1 MLVTEANTDR
11 SCTHPWSTK
20 GIIKS
25 VIYDAIH
32 DVIVAIA
39 GLAGFVKTF
48 PHFFKIRMVPKMARN
63 SGDKTDSAKILR
75 SGKDKG
81 DLIGANRR
89 PASTV
94 GRQPGR
100 NIIGQGKDLKS
111 DDNIIP
117 LPENRGKSKTQ
128 ATITSFLAGGTQENG
143 TTLLTPTS
151 GGDQTATESSRGGA
165 SSEKTCKETS
175 PQPGSVGSDSGTTER
190 RKEKDPPISQECPP
204 AQQYVTAI
212 QGGDLSNIKQTRG
225 SAEEENISQSQG
237 GGDKDNEKEMKI
249 LDWAKD
255 TGDKFYLLTE
265 ESDFSSADEHSPSDS
280 GSSISSEGGNASS
293 NNELTVRQRRR
304 QRTKTWSG
312 SQEGTEFSASSGS
325 KTLKWDY
332 SSINLTD
339 VTRTTDMSTMGG
351 QQLVNNDR
359 GENNGGAK
367 SDICVASTDSG
378 MLQSIFNSIKE
389 FQTETRIE
397 SRRAREATKR
407 LQGSVRK
414 VAKSCTEIEA
424 KLCTMDERIVAVEE
438 DVDTLKQQSRRA
450 K

>member
-1 MLVTEANTDR
+1 
-11 SCTHPWSTK
+11 
-20 GIIKS
+20 
-25 VIYDAIH
+25 
-32 DVIVAIA
+32 
-39 GLAGFVKTF
+39 
-48 PHFFKIRMVPKMARN
+48 MARN

-81 DLIGANRR
+81 DLIGANRL

-111 DDNIIP
+111 NYNIIP
-117 LPENRGKSKTQ
+117 LLENRGKSKTQ
-128 ATITSFLAGGTQENG
+128 ATITSFLAGGTQEIG
-143 TTLLTPTS
+143 TTLLTSTS
-151 GGDQTATESSRGGA
+151 GEDQTATESPRGGA
-165 SSEKTCKETS
+165 SSEKTFKEAA
-175 PQPGSVGSDSGTTER
+175 PQPGSVGSDSCTMVR
-190 RKEKDPPISQECPP
+190 RKGKDPPISQECPP
-204 AQQYVTAI
+204 AQQYATAI
-212 QGGDLSNIKQTRG
+212 QGGDLSNIKHTRG
-225 SAEEENISQSQG
+225 SEEEQSILQSQG

-255 TGDKFYLLTE
+255 TGDKFYSLTE

-280 GSSISSEGGNASS
+280 DSSISSEGGNASS
-293 NNELTVRQRRR
+293 NNEPTVRQRRR
-304 QRTKTWSG
+304 QRKCTKTRSG

-339 VTRTTDMSTMGG
+339 VIRTTDMSTMGG

-367 SDICVASTDSG
+367 SDICAASTDSG

-397 SRRAREATKR
+397 SRRARVATKR
-407 LQGSVRK
+407 LQGTVRK
-414 VAKSCTEIEA
+414 VEKSCTEIEA
-424 KLCTMDERIVAVEE
+424 KL
-438 DVDTLKQQSRRA
+438 
-450 K
+450 

>member
-1 MLVTEANTDR
+1 
-11 SCTHPWSTK
+11 
-20 GIIKS
+20 
-25 VIYDAIH
+25 
-32 DVIVAIA
+32 
-39 GLAGFVKTF
+39 
-48 PHFFKIRMVPKMARN
+48 MARN
-63 SGDKTDSAKILR
+63 SGDKTDRAKILC

-81 DLIGANRR
+81 DLIRANRR
-89 PASTV
+89 LVSTV

-128 ATITSFLAGGTQENG
+128 ATITSYLAGRTQESG
-143 TTLLTPTS
+143 TTLLTSTS
-151 GGDQTATESSRGGA
+151 GEDQTATESSRGGS
-165 SSEKTCKETS
+165 SSEKTFKEAA
-175 PQPGSVGSDSGTTER
+175 PQPGSVGSDSCTMVR
-190 RKEKDPPISQECPP
+190 RKEEDTPISQECPP
-204 AQQYVTAI
+204 AQQYATAI
-212 QGGDLSNIKQTRG
+212 QGGDLSNIKHTWG
-225 SAEEENISQSQG
+225 GVEEQSISQSLG
-237 GGDKDNEKEMKI
+237 GGDEDNEKEMKI

-255 TGDKFYLLTE
+255 TGDKFYSLTE

-280 GSSISSEGGNASS
+280 GSSISSEGGHASS
-293 NNELTVRQRRR
+293 NNEPTVRQRRR
-304 QRTKTWSG
+304 QRKCTKTRSG

-351 QQLVNNDR
+351 QQLLNNDR
-359 GENNGGAK
+359 GENNGGTK
-367 SDICVASTDSG
+367 SDICAASTDSG

-397 SRRAREATKR
+397 SSRARVATKR
-407 LQGSVRK
+407 LQGTVRK

-438 DVDTLKQQSRRA
+438 DVDTLKQQNATQES
-450 K
+450 KLLT

>member
-1 MLVTEANTDR
+1 MPRPKAAWRNVPGLPNGHNSELENAPFSGSKCALSANDR
-11 SCTHPWSTK
+11 MAPE
-20 GIIKS
+20 
-25 VIYDAIH
+25 
-32 DVIVAIA
+32 
-39 GLAGFVKTF
+39 
-48 PHFFKIRMVPKMARN
+48 MARN

-89 PASTV
+89 PVSTV

-100 NIIGQGKDLKS
+100 NITGQGKDLKS

-128 ATITSFLAGGTQENG
+128 ATITSFLAGGTQESG
-143 TTLLTPTS
+143 TTLLTSTS
-151 GGDQTATESSRGGA
+151 GEDQTATESSLGGA
-165 SSEKTCKETS
+165 SSEKTFKEAA
-175 PQPGSVGSDSGTTER
+175 PQPDDGGLVGSDSCTMVR

-204 AQQYVTAI
+204 AQQKATAI
-212 QGGDLSNIKQTRG
+212 KGGDLSNIKHTRG
-225 SAEEENISQSQG
+225 SADVQNISQSLR

-255 TGDKFYLLTE
+255 TGNKFYSLTE

-280 GSSISSEGGNASS
+280 GSSISSERGNASS
-293 NNELTVRQRRR
+293 NNEPTVRQRRR
-304 QRTKTWSG
+304 QRKCTKTRSG

-339 VTRTTDMSTMGG
+339 VTHTTDMSTMGG

-367 SDICVASTDSG
+367 SDIGAASTDSG

-397 SRRAREATKR
+397 SHRARVATKR
-407 LQGSVRK
+407 LQGTVRK
-414 VAKSCTEIEA
+414 VAKSNWVQNPSHFFHREYYTNLI
-424 KLCTMDERIVAVEE
+424 LF
-438 DVDTLKQQSRRA
+438 LH
-450 K
+450 